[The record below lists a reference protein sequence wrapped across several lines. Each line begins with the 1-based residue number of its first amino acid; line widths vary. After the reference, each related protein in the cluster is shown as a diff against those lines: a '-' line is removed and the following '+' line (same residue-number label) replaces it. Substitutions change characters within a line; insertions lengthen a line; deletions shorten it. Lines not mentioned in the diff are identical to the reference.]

1 MAVQQSAGER
11 LLALMETNVAVDVD
25 AVLAVYDELPAV
37 TEAEM
42 LGDWD
47 GEVIPTG
54 HPGER
59 HLGGLRWSGKR
70 FIDRDA
76 VDPMMCLDDQDERQ
90 PSPILGD
97 ASLRMVEYRG
107 VTTATMVYDKQPIFD
122 HFRKIDDDTM
132 VGAMDRKGEAA
143 PLVFVLRRRG
153 A

>member
-11 LLALMETNVAVDVD
+11 LLALMEKNVTVDVE

-37 TEAEM
+37 AEEEM

-54 HPGER
+54 HPGEQ

-70 FIDRDA
+70 FTDRDD
-76 VDPMMCLDDQDERQ
+76 VDPMMCLDDQDERH

-107 VTTATMVYDKQPIFD
+107 VVTATMVYDKQPIFD

-143 PLVFVLRRRG
+143 PLLFVLRRRG
-153 A
+153 V

>member
-1 MAVQQSAGER
+1 MAVQQTSADRLVALADTGETTDVNDV
-11 LLALMETNVAVDVD
+11 LAL
-25 AVLAVYDELPAV
+25 YDELPPVA
-37 TEAEM
+37 EEEM

-47 GEVIPTG
+47 GEVIRTG
-54 HPGER
+54 HPGEQ

-70 FIDRDA
+70 FTDRDA

-143 PLVFVLRRRG
+143 PLLFVLRRRG